1 MAFISYEKYNCKDR
15 EKYSFF
21 LLNTLL
27 YASLVMYPLKH
38 TTINTYGICFDTP
51 ES

>member
-27 YASLVMYPLKH
+27 YASLCYVPFKAYYH
-38 TTINTYGICFDTP
+38 
-51 ES
+51 